1 MTTRNTLVV
10 CLCAGIAWGQETFEA
25 ASIKPHPGI
34 ITHSSD
40 PSATGSRVTAV
51 ASTIMDIVYTAYHVR
66 PDQVVGLPGWAASEH
81 YDLEATAGHGI
92 TVEQM
97 RAMLQTLLAQRFQLQ
112 VHRETREIPMYSLAL
127 GKNGPKFKESE
138 VDETPKGSIMGDGV
152 GMHMVVAKGTMA
164 QLASRLS
171 SNGAGRPVMDKTGLS
186 GRYDFDLEW
195 APDNS
200 QFGGEV
206 PPAPSEAAAAPLF
219 VAIQEQLGLKLEAT
233 RGPVPALII
242 DKAER
247 PSAN

>member
-1 MTTRNTLVV
+1 
-10 CLCAGIAWGQETFEA
+10 
-25 ASIKPHPGI
+25 
-34 ITHSSD
+34 
-40 PSATGSRVTAV
+40 
-51 ASTIMDIVYTAYHVR
+51 MDMIYTAYHLR

-81 YDLEATAGHGI
+81 YDLEATAGHAI

-112 VHRETREIPMYSLAL
+112 VHRETREIAMYSLAL

-171 SNGAGRPVMDKTGLS
+171 SNGAGRPVMDKTGLTGIYS
-186 GRYDFDLEW
+186 FKLDWVNDT
-195 APDNS
+195 
-200 QFGGEV
+200 
-206 PPAPSEAAAAPLF
+206 AAAGDLPSLA
-219 VAIQEQLGLKLEAT
+219 VALQEQLGLKLEAAK
-233 RGPVPALII
+233 GPVEFIVV
-242 DKAER
+242 DHVER

>member
-1 MTTRNTLVV
+1 
-10 CLCAGIAWGQETFEA
+10 
-25 ASIKPHPGI
+25 
-34 ITHSSD
+34 
-40 PSATGSRVTAV
+40 
-51 ASTIMDIVYTAYHVR
+51 MDMIYTAYHVR

-171 SNGAGRPVMDKTGLS
+171 NNGAGRPVMDKTGLTGIYS
-186 GRYDFDLEW
+186 FKLDWVNDT
-195 APDNS
+195 
-200 QFGGEV
+200 
-206 PPAPSEAAAAPLF
+206 AAAGELPSLAVMSWL
-219 VAIQEQLGLKLEAT
+219 
-233 RGPVPALII
+233 RAL
-242 DKAER
+242 A
-247 PSAN
+247 S